1 MRIKE
6 LMERLQE
13 FSEDA
18 VVRVEMDNNFG
29 TVVDLELEDNS
40 QYGKGLE
47 FIYIIAKDDGQ

>member
-1 MRIKE
+1 MKVKE

-13 FSEDA
+13 FPEEG
-18 VVRVEMDNNFG
+18 VVRVEVGNTYG

-47 FIYIIAKDDGQ
+47 FVYIIAKGDR